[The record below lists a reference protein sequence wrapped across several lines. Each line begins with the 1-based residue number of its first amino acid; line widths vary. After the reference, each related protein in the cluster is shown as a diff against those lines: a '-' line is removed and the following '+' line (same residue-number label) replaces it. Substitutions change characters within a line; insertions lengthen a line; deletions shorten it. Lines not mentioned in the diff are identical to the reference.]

1 MILDRRTKG
10 VQGVLPF
17 PFARRLSGGG
27 GVGREHDRPVTPIHR
42 AKRLNGR
49 EGRGLGGFAGE
60 LCKYDQPRPRLPKK
74 KTHPWHE
81 CGEGEGDLRVPLSRC
96 KSSAFL
102 CLPDTKRASK
112 TPSDVDEQL
121 K

>member
-1 MILDRRTKG
+1 MILDRRTNG
-10 VQGVLPF
+10 GPGGPTLPLC
-17 PFARRLSGGG
+17 AKVEWR

-74 KTHPWHE
+74 KPHPWHE
-81 CGEGEGDLRVPLSRC
+81 RGEGELR
-96 KSSAFL
+96 SA
-102 CLPDTKRASK
+102 CTI
-112 TPSDVDEQL
+112 VEM
-121 K
+121 

>member
-1 MILDRRTKG
+1 MILDRRTNG

-27 GVGREHDRPVTPIHR
+27 WVGREHDRPVTPIHR

-74 KTHPWHE
+74 NPTL
-81 CGEGEGDLRVPLSRC
+81 GMNVGRGS
-96 KSSAFL
+96 
-102 CLPDTKRASK
+102 
-112 TPSDVDEQL
+112 
-121 K
+121 